1 MAFLALKFR
10 QLTAFSNYAL
20 VRDSRETWIL
30 TDSENYSLLFYLEQ
44 LTFPAVCLVFS
55 TGSAPTLKEM

>member
-1 MAFLALKFR
+1 MAFLALAFR

-20 VRDSRETWIL
+20 VQDSRETWIL

-44 LTFPAVCLVFS
+44 LTFLLYASFS
-55 TGSAPTLKEM
+55 LLAQQ